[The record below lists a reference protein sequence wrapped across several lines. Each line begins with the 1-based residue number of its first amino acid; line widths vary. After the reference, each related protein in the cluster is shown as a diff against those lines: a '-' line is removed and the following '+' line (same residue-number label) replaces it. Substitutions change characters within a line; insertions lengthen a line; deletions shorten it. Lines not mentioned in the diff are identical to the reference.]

1 MLESILPGLDLMMI
15 GMSIVFSFLLL
26 LIIATKQMSLIVG
39 SVFDDTSLI
48 KKVDTNGPE
57 IISNQEKQIITEVLG
72 LHKSWQTRIE
82 ESLKLY

>member
-26 LIIATKQMSLIVG
+26 LIIATKLMSLIVG
-39 SVFDDTSLI
+39 SVFDDTSLF

-57 IISNQEKQIITEVLG
+57 IISNQEKQIIIEVLG
-72 LHKSWQTRIE
+72 LHKS
-82 ESLKLY
+82 

>member
-1 MLESILPGLDLMMI
+1 MIESILPGLDLMMI

-26 LIIATKQMSLIVG
+26 LIIATKLMSLIVG

-57 IISNQEKQIITEVLG
+57 IISNQEKQIIIEVLG
-72 LHKSWQTRIE
+72 LHKS
-82 ESLKLY
+82 

>member
-1 MLESILPGLDLMMI
+1 MIESILPGLDLMMI

-26 LIIATKQMSLIVG
+26 LIIATKLMSLIVG

-48 KKVDTNGPE
+48 NKVDINGPE

-72 LHKSWQTRIE
+72 LHKS
-82 ESLKLY
+82 

>member
-1 MLESILPGLDLMMI
+1 MIESILPGLDLMMI

-26 LIIATKQMSLIVG
+26 LIIATKLMSLIVG
-39 SVFDDTSLI
+39 SVFDDPSLI

-72 LHKSWQTRIE
+72 LHKS
-82 ESLKLY
+82 

>member
-1 MLESILPGLDLMMI
+1 MESILPGLDLMMI

-26 LIIATKQMSLIVG
+26 LIIATKLMSLIVG
-39 SVFDDTSLI
+39 SVFNDTSLI

-72 LHKSWQTRIE
+72 LHKS
-82 ESLKLY
+82 

>member
-1 MLESILPGLDLMMI
+1 
-15 GMSIVFSFLLL
+15 
-26 LIIATKQMSLIVG
+26 MSLIVG

-72 LHKSWQTRIE
+72 LYKS
-82 ESLKLY
+82 

>member
-1 MLESILPGLDLMMI
+1 MIESILPGLDLMMI

-26 LIIATKQMSLIVG
+26 LIIATKLMSLIVG
-39 SVFDDTSLI
+39 SVFDDTPLI

-72 LHKSWQTRIE
+72 LHKS
-82 ESLKLY
+82 

>member
-26 LIIATKQMSLIVG
+26 LIIATKLMSLIVG

-48 KKVDTNGPE
+48 KKVDTNGSE
-57 IISNQEKQIITEVLG
+57 IISNQEKQIIIEVLG
-72 LHKSWQTRIE
+72 LHKS
-82 ESLKLY
+82 

>member
-1 MLESILPGLDLMMI
+1 MIESILPGLNLMMI

-26 LIIATKQMSLIVG
+26 LIIATKLMSLIVG

-72 LHKSWQTRIE
+72 LHKS
-82 ESLKLY
+82 

>member
-26 LIIATKQMSLIVG
+26 LIIATKLMSLIVG
-39 SVFDDTSLI
+39 SLFDDTSLI

-57 IISNQEKQIITEVLG
+57 IISNQEKQIIIEVLG
-72 LHKSWQTRIE
+72 LHKS
-82 ESLKLY
+82 

>member
-1 MLESILPGLDLMMI
+1 MESILPGLDLMMI

-26 LIIATKQMSLIVG
+26 LIIATKLMSLIVG

-57 IISNQEKQIITEVLG
+57 IISNQEKQIIIEVLG
-72 LHKSWQTRIE
+72 LHKS
-82 ESLKLY
+82 

>member
-26 LIIATKQMSLIVG
+26 LIIATKLMSLIVG

-57 IISNQEKQIITEVLG
+57 IISNQEKQIIIEVLG
-72 LHKSWQTRIE
+72 LHKS
-82 ESLKLY
+82 

>member
-26 LIIATKQMSLIVG
+26 LIIATKLMSLIVG
-39 SVFDDTSLI
+39 YVFDDTSLI

-57 IISNQEKQIITEVLG
+57 IVSNQEKQIITEVLG
-72 LHKSWQTRIE
+72 LHKS
-82 ESLKLY
+82 

>member
-1 MLESILPGLDLMMI
+1 MIESILPGLDLMMV

-26 LIIATKQMSLIVG
+26 LIIATKLMSLIVE

-48 KKVDTNGPE
+48 NKVDTNGPE

-72 LHKSWQTRIE
+72 LHKS
-82 ESLKLY
+82 

>member
-1 MLESILPGLDLMMI
+1 MI

-26 LIIATKQMSLIVG
+26 LIIATKLMSLIVG

-57 IISNQEKQIITEVLG
+57 IISNQEKQIIIEVLG
-72 LHKSWQTRIE
+72 LHKS
-82 ESLKLY
+82 

>member
-26 LIIATKQMSLIVG
+26 LIIATKLMSLIVG

-48 KKVDTNGPE
+48 KKVDINDPE

-72 LHKSWQTRIE
+72 LHKS
-82 ESLKLY
+82 

>member
-26 LIIATKQMSLIVG
+26 LIIATKLMSLIVG

-72 LHKSWQTRIE
+72 LHKS
-82 ESLKLY
+82 

>member
-26 LIIATKQMSLIVG
+26 LIIATKLMSLIVG

-48 KKVDTNGPE
+48 KKVDTNGHE
-57 IISNQEKQIITEVLG
+57 IISNQEKQIIIEVLG
-72 LHKSWQTRIE
+72 LHKS
-82 ESLKLY
+82 

>member
-1 MLESILPGLDLMMI
+1 MIESILPGLDLMMI

-26 LIIATKQMSLIVG
+26 LIIATKLMSLIVG
-39 SVFDDTSLI
+39 SVLDDTSLI

-72 LHKSWQTRIE
+72 LHKS
-82 ESLKLY
+82 

>member
-1 MLESILPGLDLMMI
+1 MIESILPGLDLMMI

-26 LIIATKQMSLIVG
+26 LIIATKLMSLIVG

-57 IISNQEKQIITEVLG
+57 IISKQEKQIITEVLG
-72 LHKSWQTRIE
+72 LHKS
-82 ESLKLY
+82 

>member
-26 LIIATKQMSLIVG
+26 LIIATKLMSLIVG
-39 SVFDDTSLI
+39 SVFDNTTLI

-57 IISNQEKQIITEVLG
+57 IISNQEKQIIIEVLG
-72 LHKSWQTRIE
+72 LHKS
-82 ESLKLY
+82 